1 MQTLT
6 CIRDG
11 IKVVA
16 FNKFDSHPDF
26 VSSNTF
32 LDVDPHSQTTGH
44 QRTSRM
50 DYIHDNIANSLM
62 RQ

>member
-6 CIRDG
+6 CIRDC
-11 IKVVA
+11 IKVIA

-26 VSSNTF
+26 VPLDIF
-32 LDVDPHSQTTGH
+32 LDVIPQSQTTGH
-44 QRTSRM
+44 QRASRM
-50 DYIHDNIANSLM
+50 YYICDDIANSLM